1 MLSIIDYLTR
11 ETDIETRQKETGK
24 HIPDYDNQNADL
36 PRLTNDLF
44 LANRSIYISKH
55 NRYAPY
61 PKHTHQFLELNY
73 VLQGECQQI
82 INDTPYTFYEG
93 DILLMDAGSAHA
105 IEALGEDDLLINIV
119 FKDTQISL
127 KNLEELQGQNSIL
140 YQFLLKSH
148 THIQSA
154 ENFIVLQSDKTNKSK
169 NLIEL
174 MLNEYFDP
182 KPFSNQILEHY
193 LSILLFELAR
203 SLPTL
208 GDTVRDANDPYVQV
222 LELIDQEYSTLTLA
236 KAAKELNF
244 NKNYLSNLIKE
255 KGNVTFT
262 ELLNQKKIMIAQ
274 LLLKSTNFSIEKICQ
289 TVGYSNKTYFY
300 KQFQNQFGKLPS
312 QVRNTKELS

>member
-24 HIPDYDNQNADL
+24 HIPDYDSRYAGL

-44 LANRSIYISKH
+44 LANRSIYIIKH

-73 VLQGECQQI
+73 VLQGQCQQI

>member
-73 VLQGECQQI
+73 LLQGQCQQI

>member
-73 VLQGECQQI
+73 VLQGQCQQI

-174 MLNEYFDP
+174 MLNEYFDS

>member
-1 MLSIIDYLTR
+1 MLSIIDYLTL
-11 ETDIETRQKETGK
+11 ETAIESQQKETGK
-24 HIPDYDNQNADL
+24 HIPDYDSQKADL

-73 VLQGECQQI
+73 VLKGQCQQI

-105 IEALGEDDLLINIV
+105 IDLLINIV

-154 ENFIVLQSDKTNKSK
+154 ENFIVLRSDKTNKSK
-169 NLIEL
+169 NIIEL

-208 GDTVRDANDPYVQV
+208 SDTVRATNDPYVQV

-236 KAAKELNF
+236 QAAKHLNF

-255 KGNVTFT
+255 KGNATFT
-262 ELLNQKKIMIAQ
+262 ELLNQKKLMIAQ

-300 KQFQNQFGKLPS
+300 KQFQEKFGKLPS
-312 QVRNTKELS
+312 QIRNK

>member
-11 ETDIETRQKETGK
+11 ETDIETRQKESGK

-73 VLQGECQQI
+73 VLQGQCQQI

-193 LSILLFELAR
+193 LSILLFELSR

>member
-73 VLQGECQQI
+73 VLQGQCQQI

-208 GDTVRDANDPYVQV
+208 GDTVRDANDPYVQI

>member
-11 ETDIETRQKETGK
+11 ETDIETRQKESGK

-73 VLQGECQQI
+73 VLQGQCQQI

>member
-73 VLQGECQQI
+73 VLQGQCQQI

>member
-1 MLSIIDYLTR
+1 MLSIIDYLTK
-11 ETDIETRQKETGK
+11 ETDIETKQKETGK
-24 HIPDYDNQNADL
+24 HIPDYDSRYAGL

-73 VLQGECQQI
+73 VLQGQCQQI

-208 GDTVRDANDPYVQV
+208 GDTVRDANDPYVQ
-222 LELIDQEYSTLTLA
+222 DR
-236 KAAKELNF
+236 
-244 NKNYLSNLIKE
+244 
-255 KGNVTFT
+255 
-262 ELLNQKKIMIAQ
+262 
-274 LLLKSTNFSIEKICQ
+274 KS
-289 TVGYSNKTYFY
+289 V
-300 KQFQNQFGKLPS
+300 
-312 QVRNTKELS
+312 V

>member
-11 ETDIETRQKETGK
+11 ETDIETKQKKTGK
-24 HIPDYDNQNADL
+24 HIPDYDSRYAGL

-73 VLQGECQQI
+73 VLQGQCQQI

>member
-24 HIPDYDNQNADL
+24 HIPDYDNQNADF

-73 VLQGECQQI
+73 VLQGQCQQI

-255 KGNVTFT
+255 KGNATFT

-300 KQFQNQFGKLPS
+300 KQFQNQFEKLPS

>member
-73 VLQGECQQI
+73 VLQGQCQQI

-105 IEALGEDDLLINIV
+105 IEALGKDDLLINIV

-127 KNLEELQGQNSIL
+127 KNLEGLQGQNSIL

>member
-73 VLQGECQQI
+73 VLQGQCQQI

-154 ENFIVLQSDKTNKSK
+154 ENFIVLQSYKTNKSK

-208 GDTVRDANDPYVQV
+208 GDTVRDTNDPYVQV

>member
-1 MLSIIDYLTR
+1 MLSIIDYLTL
-11 ETDIETRQKETGK
+11 ETDIETKQKETGK

-55 NRYAPY
+55 NRYASY

-73 VLQGECQQI
+73 VIQGQCQQI

>member
-1 MLSIIDYLTR
+1 MLSIIDYLTK
-11 ETDIETRQKETGK
+11 ETDIETKQKKTGK
-24 HIPDYDNQNADL
+24 HIPDYDSRYAGL

-73 VLQGECQQI
+73 VLQGQCQQI

>member
-73 VLQGECQQI
+73 VLQGQCQQI

-208 GDTVRDANDPYVQV
+208 GNTVRDANDPYVQV

>member
-1 MLSIIDYLTR
+1 MLSITDYLTK
-11 ETDIETRQKETGK
+11 ETDIETQQKETGK
-24 HIPDYDNQNADL
+24 HIPDYDSQNAGL

-73 VLQGECQQI
+73 VLQGQCQQI

-154 ENFIVLQSDKTNKSK
+154 ENFIVL
-169 NLIEL
+169 
-174 MLNEYFDP
+174 MLNEYFEP

-208 GDTVRDANDPYVQV
+208 GETVRDANDPYVQI

-236 KAAKELNF
+236 QAAKHLNF

-255 KGNVTFT
+255 KGNATFT
-262 ELLNQKKIMIAQ
+262 ELLNQKKLMMAQ

-300 KQFQNQFGKLPS
+300 KQFQEKFGKLPS

>member
-1 MLSIIDYLTR
+1 MLSIIDYLTK
-11 ETDIETRQKETGK
+11 ETDIETKQKKTGK
-24 HIPDYDNQNADL
+24 HIPDYDSRYAGL

-73 VLQGECQQI
+73 VLQGQCQQI

-193 LSILLFELAR
+193 LSILLFEFAR

-208 GDTVRDANDPYVQV
+208 GDTVRDANAPYVQV

-255 KGNVTFT
+255 KGNATFT

>member
-1 MLSIIDYLTR
+1 MLSIIDYLTK
-11 ETDIETRQKETGK
+11 ETDIETKQKKTGK
-24 HIPDYDNQNADL
+24 HIPDYDSRYAGL

-73 VLQGECQQI
+73 VLQGQCQQI

-255 KGNVTFT
+255 KGNATFT

-274 LLLKSTNFSIEKICQ
+274 
-289 TVGYSNKTYFY
+289 
-300 KQFQNQFGKLPS
+300 
-312 QVRNTKELS
+312 

>member
-1 MLSIIDYLTR
+1 MLSIIDYLTK
-11 ETDIETRQKETGK
+11 ETDIETKQKETER
-24 HIPDYDNQNADL
+24 HIPDYDSQNADL

-73 VLQGECQQI
+73 VLQGQCQQI

>member
-1 MLSIIDYLTR
+1 MLSIIDYLTK
-11 ETDIETRQKETGK
+11 ETDIETKQKETGK
-24 HIPDYDNQNADL
+24 HIPDYDSRYAGL

-73 VLQGECQQI
+73 VLQGQCQQI

-148 THIQSA
+148 THIQSV

>member
-1 MLSIIDYLTR
+1 MFSIIDYLTR

-73 VLQGECQQI
+73 VLQGQCQQI

>member
-24 HIPDYDNQNADL
+24 HIPDYDNQNADF

-73 VLQGECQQI
+73 VLQGQCQQI

-93 DILLMDAGSAHA
+93 DILLMDACSAHA

-262 ELLNQKKIMIAQ
+262 ELLNQKKKMIAQ

>member
-1 MLSIIDYLTR
+1 MLSIIDYLTQ
-11 ETDIETRQKETGK
+11 ETDIEIHQKETGK
-24 HIPDYDNQNADL
+24 HIPDYDNQNAGL

-73 VLQGECQQI
+73 ILQGQCQQI

-154 ENFIVLQSDKTNKSK
+154 ENFFILRSDKTNQSK

-236 KAAKELNF
+236 QAAKHLNF

-255 KGNVTFT
+255 KGNG
-262 ELLNQKKIMIAQ
+262 
-274 LLLKSTNFSIEKICQ
+274 ST
-289 TVGYSNKTYFY
+289 
-300 KQFQNQFGKLPS
+300 
-312 QVRNTKELS
+312 

>member
-1 MLSIIDYLTR
+1 MLSITDYLTK
-11 ETDIETRQKETGK
+11 ETDIETQQKETGK
-24 HIPDYDNQNADL
+24 HIPDYDSQNAGL

-73 VLQGECQQI
+73 VLQGQCQQI

-105 IEALGEDDLLINIV
+105 IEALGEDDLLINFV

-154 ENFIVLQSDKTNKSK
+154 ENFIVLRSDKTNQSK

-174 MLNEYFDP
+174 MLNEYFEP

-208 GDTVRDANDPYVQV
+208 GETVRDANDPYVQI

-236 KAAKELNF
+236 QAAKHLNF

-255 KGNVTFT
+255 KGNATFT
-262 ELLNQKKIMIAQ
+262 ELLNQKKLMMAQ

-300 KQFQNQFGKLPS
+300 KQFQEKFGKLPS

>member
-1 MLSIIDYLTR
+1 
-11 ETDIETRQKETGK
+11 
-24 HIPDYDNQNADL
+24 
-36 PRLTNDLF
+36 
-44 LANRSIYISKH
+44 
-55 NRYAPY
+55 
-61 PKHTHQFLELNY
+61 
-73 VLQGECQQI
+73 
-82 INDTPYTFYEG
+82 
-93 DILLMDAGSAHA
+93 MDAGSAHA

-182 KPFSNQILEHY
+182 KSFSNQILEHY

-255 KGNVTFT
+255 KGNATFT

>member
-44 LANRSIYISKH
+44 LANRSIYISTH
-55 NRYAPY
+55 NRYAPS
-61 PKHTHQFLELNY
+61 PQHPHQFLELNY
-73 VLQGECQQI
+73 VLQGQCQQI

-174 MLNEYFDP
+174 MLNEYCDP

>member
-1 MLSIIDYLTR
+1 MLSIIDYLTK

-73 VLQGECQQI
+73 VLQGQCQQI